1 WHVLTKE
8 NIARVRKDEAQYE
21 EEQRQIKY
29 RAKLAEQES
38 RTETLRK
45 RGYRKLATSSGGPH
59 GAILVAS
66 STELIQ
72 GNKEYEAEKKSEK
85 EKQEKAIGL
94 LTYLG
99 QSVLEAGGEKPWYD
113 VPPKQLQSS
122 TEKSRLKD
130 EWEAKKK
137 ARADPLTEMNK
148 ITEWFEQR
156 REEKAK
162 EEAKVLQRANTC
174 IAAMPSLFPNDIAV
188 PKTLVTQGLLSGCR
202 MVQNWYP
209 RGPTDLS
216 SAEKTHDNGQQKS
229 KKKHSAVTE
238 ASCNSI
244 TESASEN
251 TVACTSDAIKLAKQ
265 AELDRLR
272 AERLQRERKERERAA
287 LIMAKAMGLSEALQ
301 EPKQLET
308 SVDERDLPFNS
319 AFNPEL
325 SAALAERRRRHRE
338 SRKRQ
343 RSPE

>member
-1 WHVLTKE
+1 MNILPKKRWHVLTKE
-8 NIARVRKDEAQYE
+8 NIARVRQDEAQYE

-45 RGYRKLATSSGGPH
+45 RGYREPATSGSGPH
-59 GAILVAS
+59 GALLAAS

-122 TEKSRLKD
+122 STEKSRLKD

-148 ITEWFEQR
+148 ITEWFEQK

-188 PKTLVTQGLLSGCR
+188 PKTL
-202 MVQNWYP
+202 
-209 RGPTDLS
+209 
-216 SAEKTHDNGQQKS
+216 EKTRDTGQQKW
-229 KKKHSAVTE
+229 KKKHPAETE
-238 ASCNSI
+238 ASYNSL
-244 TESASEN
+244 TESASES

-287 LIMAKAMGLSEALQ
+287 LIMAKAMGLSEVLQ
-301 EPKQLET
+301 EPKQPEI

-338 SRKRQ
+338 SRKRH

>member
-1 WHVLTKE
+1 MAHSPP
-8 NIARVRKDEAQYE
+8 
-21 EEQRQIKY
+21 QRIPLSK
-29 RAKLAEQES
+29 
-38 RTETLRK
+38 
-45 RGYRKLATSSGGPH
+45 
-59 GAILVAS
+59 
-66 STELIQ
+66 TELIQ

-188 PKTLVTQGLLSGCR
+188 PKTL
-202 MVQNWYP
+202 
-209 RGPTDLS
+209 
-216 SAEKTHDNGQQKS
+216 EKTHDNGQQKS
-229 KKKHSAVTE
+229 KKTHSAVTE